1 MGMDGGPRD
10 GLIDFAPYSVEQL
23 RELQHSIDRNAFPL
37 NFGNLLAALEQKEA
51 LSTQSSAQSHGVVGR
66 FGSRAGI
73 LGWLQ
78 AKAGRSPVYGA
89 GALEVRTSDILLN
102 GWQRTWLGVPIETE
116 IARKISAVRN
126 VVQDG
131 NCVQFDI
138 RRRFLP
144 SERVQFRA
152 ESPEQ
157 ARRILDALPGIKTAG
172 FLEHWSAIRDF
183 NLRLHA
189 IGGKPW
195 ITAVI
200 VAINIVLFAA
210 MAIATKKIGQ
220 FTLPELLVWGANFG
234 PLTVNGQW
242 WRLFTALFVHL
253 SLLHLALNM
262 WALWSVGHLSERLF
276 GRGTMLFL
284 YVAAGVLASLTSIA
298 WDPSLSSVGASGA
311 IFGVFGA
318 FLAFL
323 SRQRRQIPAVIV
335 RKHWI
340 STSAFVLFNLISGAV
355 QPGIDNAAHLGGLL
369 SGFALGYI
377 FARPLDGE
385 VRRHFPVNRS
395 LGAAAFIATI
405 VFAAIW
411 QVKGIGSGL
420 TIPEQYFRAHS
431 AYVRGEAN
439 NLELWNAL
447 ATRANAG
454 SISSAELSQRF
465 ERDILPFWATQKDQ
479 LQKENDTLQ
488 GPYRAFA
495 VLVAEFVNLRF
506 QWASAVVDASKNNDS
521 SRAAEAQILMQETS
535 LASARLERVGIR
547 SRMDHRPRAIA
558 ASPFITRVRRI
569 FTGQRWTCV
578 SAPPTYEPP
587 VADSDDKSDGPA
599 VRRASGCQAQQL
611 FLGGDYQRLD
621 SLMNQYAGRP
631 EDLPDG
637 SSRFEGLVG
646 GLANLFRFGSLSPES
661 TFGQTADWRR
671 KVKNSIFADLVE
683 AMVFNEW
690 AYAARGTG
698 TANSISGQ
706 NMAVYAY
713 RAEMAA
719 AGLLELSGRAS
730 RNPLWYALSLDVGL
744 EQSKDLEQLRAIF
757 DAGVKNAPIYRPLY
771 RRMLRILM
779 PRWLGSYE
787 HVDKFINTI
796 HAQTAPTRG
805 YEQYAELYS
814 VYARL
819 EGDALDLFRDTPA
832 VWSGMRTGYL
842 GLVKRYPASDAV
854 LNNFANFACRAG
866 DSVEYKR
873 LRNDVVKRFSSTAW
887 SGKYSLDA
895 CDKQLAP
902 DGDFRVP

>member
-10 GLIDFAPYSVEQL
+10 GLIDFAPYSIEQL

-37 NFGNLLAALEQKEA
+37 NFANLLAALKQKEEQ
-51 LSTQSSAQSHGVVGR
+51 STQSSSPSHGVVGR
-66 FGSRAGI
+66 FGSSAGI

-89 GALEVRTSDILLN
+89 GTLEVRTSDILLN
-102 GWQRTWLGVPIETE
+102 GWQRTWLGVPIETQ
-116 IARKISAVRN
+116 IARKISSVRN

-131 NCVQFDI
+131 NCVQFEVK
-138 RRRFLP
+138 RKFLP

-152 ESPEQ
+152 ESSEQ
-157 ARRILDALPGIKTAG
+157 VRRILDVLPGIKTAG

-189 IGGKPW
+189 MGGKPW

-200 VAINIVLFAA
+200 VAINIGFFVA

-262 WALWSVGHLSERLF
+262 WALWNVGRLSERLF
-276 GRGTMLFL
+276 GRGTLLFL

-318 FLAFL
+318 FLAVL
-323 SRQRRQIPAVIV
+323 RRQRRQIPAVIV

-340 STSAFVLFNLISGAV
+340 STLAFVLFNLISGAI
-355 QPGIDNAAHLGGLL
+355 QPGIDNAAHVGGLL
-369 SGFALGYI
+369 SGFVLGYI

-385 VRRHFPVNRS
+385 ARRHFPVNRS
-395 LGAAAFIATI
+395 LAAAAFIATI

-411 QVKGIGSGL
+411 QVRGIGSGL

-431 AYVRGEAN
+431 AYVRGEAE

-447 ATRANAG
+447 AMRASAG
-454 SISSAELSQRF
+454 SVSDAEFSQRF
-465 ERDILPFWATQKDQ
+465 EQDILPFWETQKAQ
-479 LQKENDTLQ
+479 LEQENDTLK
-488 GPYRAFA
+488 GAGRAYG
-495 VLVAEFVNLRF
+495 VLVADYVNLRF
-506 QWASAVVDASKNNDS
+506 KWASALLDAAKNHDPG
-521 SRAAEAQILMQETS
+521 RAAEAQKLMQETS

-558 ASPFITRVRRI
+558 ASPFIMRVRQI
-569 FTGQRWTCV
+569 FAGRRWTCV

-587 VADSDDKSDGPA
+587 IADSDDKSDGPA
-599 VRRASGCQAQQL
+599 VRRAFGCQAQQL
-611 FLGGDYQRLD
+611 FLGGDYERLD
-621 SLMNQYAGRP
+621 ALMNQFAGRS

-637 SSRFEGLVG
+637 SSHFEGIAG

-661 TFGQTADWRR
+661 AFGQTADWRR

-719 AGLLELSGRAS
+719 AALRELSGRAS
-730 RNPLWYALSLDVGL
+730 RNPLWYTLSLDVGL
-744 EQSKDLEQLRAIF
+744 EQSKGLEQLRAIF
-757 DAGVKNAPIYRPLY
+757 DLGMQNAPNYRPLY

-787 HVDKFINTI
+787 DVDRFINSI
-796 HAQTAPTRG
+796 YAQTSAARG
-805 YEQYAELYS
+805 YERYAELYS
-814 VYARL
+814 EYARL
-819 EGDALDLFRDTPA
+819 EGDNLDLFRDTPA
-832 VWSGMRTGYL
+832 FWNGMRTGYL

-854 LNNFANFACRAG
+854 LNSFANFACRAG
-866 DSVEYKR
+866 DPTEYKR
-873 LRNDVVKRFSSTAW
+873 LRGDVVKRFSSTAW

-902 DGDFRVP
+902 G

>member
-1 MGMDGGPRD
+1 MRMDGGPRD
-10 GLIDFAPYSVEQL
+10 GLIDFAPYSIEQL
-23 RELQHSIDRNAFPL
+23 RELQHSIDRNAFPV
-37 NFGNLLAALEQKEA
+37 NFGNLLAALKQKEEQA
-51 LSTQSSAQSHGVVGR
+51 TQSSSPSHGVVGR
-66 FGSRAGI
+66 FGSSAGI

-89 GALEVRTSDILLN
+89 GTLEVRTSDILLN
-102 GWQRTWLGVPIETE
+102 GWQRTWLGVPIETQ

-131 NCVQFDI
+131 NCVQFEVK
-138 RRRFLP
+138 RKFLP

-152 ESPEQ
+152 ESSEQ
-157 ARRILDALPGIKTAG
+157 VRRILDALPGIKSAG

-200 VAINIVLFAA
+200 VAINIGFFVA

-262 WALWSVGHLSERLF
+262 WALWNVGRLSERLF
-276 GRGTMLFL
+276 GRGTLLFL

-318 FLAFL
+318 FLAVL
-323 SRQRRQIPAVIV
+323 RRQRRQIPAVIV

-340 STSAFVLFNLISGAV
+340 STLAFVLFNLISGAI
-355 QPGIDNAAHLGGLL
+355 QPGIDNAAHVGGLL
-369 SGFALGYI
+369 SGFVLGYI

-395 LGAAAFIATI
+395 LAAAAFIATI

-411 QVKGIGSGL
+411 QVRGIGSGL

-431 AYVRGEAN
+431 AYVRGEAK

-447 ATRANAG
+447 AMRASAG
-454 SISSAELSQRF
+454 SVSDAEFSQRF
-465 ERDILPFWATQKDQ
+465 EQDILPFWETQKAQ
-479 LQKENDTLQ
+479 LEQENDTLK
-488 GPYRAFA
+488 GPGRAYG
-495 VLVAEFVNLRF
+495 VLVADYVNLRLK
-506 QWASAVVDASKNNDS
+506 WASALLDAAKNHDPG
-521 SRAAEAQILMQETS
+521 RAAEAQKLMQETS

-558 ASPFITRVRRI
+558 ASPFIMRVHQI
-569 FTGQRWTCV
+569 FAGRRWTCV

-587 VADSDDKSDGPA
+587 IADSDDKSDGPA
-599 VRRASGCQAQQL
+599 VRRAFGCQAQQL
-611 FLGGDYQRLD
+611 FLGGDYERLD
-621 SLMNQYAGRP
+621 ALMNQYAGRS

-637 SSRFEGLVG
+637 SSHFEGIVG

-661 TFGQTADWRR
+661 AFGQTADWRR

-719 AGLLELSGRAS
+719 AALRELSGRAS
-730 RNPLWYALSLDVGL
+730 RNPLWYTLSLDVGL
-744 EQSKDLEQLRAIF
+744 EQSKGLEQLRAIF
-757 DAGVKNAPIYRPLY
+757 DLGMKNAPNYRPLY

-779 PRWLGSYE
+779 PRWLGSYQD
-787 HVDKFINTI
+787 VDRFINTI
-796 HAQTAPTRG
+796 SAQTSPARG
-805 YEQYAELYS
+805 YERYAELYS
-814 VYARL
+814 EYARL
-819 EGDALDLFRDTPA
+819 EGDNLDLFRDTPA
-832 VWSGMRTGYL
+832 FWSGMRTGYL

-854 LNNFANFACRAG
+854 LNSFANFACRAG
-866 DSVEYKR
+866 DPTEYKR
-873 LRNDVVKRFSSTAW
+873 LRGDVVKRFSSTAW

-902 DGDFRVP
+902 G